1 MLVQNYTNWQQLRR
15 SKQNLAVK
23 TDMTKKWVYL
33 TKHVTPGTL
42 AVHGSSKHKFTLDY
56 LSVLTTLS
64 SINLTAL
71 LHNIIDLQ
79 HRRPPLITP
88 YILNSKR

>member
-33 TKHVTPGTL
+33 TKHVTPGTGTL
-42 AVHGSSKHKFTLDY
+42 AVHGSSKHKFTLPWTTRHS
-56 LSVLTTLS
+56 SV
-64 SINLTAL
+64 
-71 LHNIIDLQ
+71 
-79 HRRPPLITP
+79 
-88 YILNSKR
+88 Y